1 MTTQR
6 PFRFGIQLTGP
17 LPGRTWAETARAV
30 EDAGYSSL
38 HLPDHFGDQFG
49 PLPAMAA
56 AAAATTEL
64 IVGALVFDNDYRH
77 PVVLAKDIATLDVIA
92 EGRVEFGIGSG
103 WMRTD
108 YAASG
113 IAYDDPKTR
122 VDRFVEG
129 VEIIQRI
136 FAGEP
141 FSYDG
146 EHYSI
151 TDYTGFPTP
160 YTPGGPKLLIGGG
173 RPRMLRFAA
182 RHADIVGINPTI
194 ASGEVDADAARDA
207 AADRFDAKVA
217 LVRDAAGERLG
228 DIELNALVMVCA
240 VTDDPTATAEMI
252 APMFGV
258 EPELV
263 LESPSTAIGTVDG
276 LCDEFERRR
285 ERWGLNYSIVQ
296 QDAFEQFAPVVARL
310 AGT

>member
-1 MTTQR
+1 MTTTR

-17 LPGRTWAETARAV
+17 LPGLSWTDTARAV
-30 EDAGYSSL
+30 EAAGYSSL

-56 AAAATTEL
+56 AAAVTSEL
-64 IVGALVFDNDYRH
+64 VVGTLVFDNDYRH
-77 PVVLAKDIATLDVIA
+77 PLVLAKDLATLDVIA

-108 YAASG
+108 YEASG
-113 IAYDDPKTR
+113 IAYDDPKLR

-129 VEIIQRI
+129 VEIIEKI
-136 FAGEP
+136 FSGER

-146 EHYSI
+146 DYYSI
-151 TDYTGFPTP
+151 TDYEGFPKP
-160 YTPGGPKLLIGGG
+160 HTPGGPKLLIGGG

-182 RHADIVGINPTI
+182 QHADIVGINPTI
-194 ASGEVDADAARDA
+194 ASGQVDADAARDA
-207 AADRFDAKVA
+207 GADRFDAKVK
-217 LVRDAAGERLG
+217 LVREAAGDRLD

-240 VTDDPTATAEMI
+240 VTDDPMAMAEMV

-258 EPELV
+258 EPSLV
-263 LESPSTAIGTVDG
+263 LESPATAIGTVDG

-285 ERWGLNYSIVQ
+285 DRWGLNYSIVQ
-296 QDAFEQFAPVVARL
+296 QDAFEQFAPIVARL

>member
-151 TDYTGFPTP
+151 TDYTGLPTP